1 MSITRAFDVKLKVLP
16 LLSFCEHLYYYEG
29 PCRFGSGEA
38 LKPGYDALSN
48 AQKQRMFL
56 ENLKASAGENIEI
69 MDAAIIRRT
78 DDWDNHES
86 EWDAITD
93 AVNACDVVV
102 GSAAIASDD
111 RLVEFATRFTKPL
124 IVSPDSFASNIGVPA
139 AIRALTGEHEVFSA
153 WRWEQMG
160 PLLATLRAR
169 KVMRTTRVL
178 LATRFGSPIS
188 QSSLDTFN
196 NYERITAKLGVQFRF
211 VNIHE
216 LLDQM
221 SPALPEGNHTTP
233 GRQTLDLTEADMAEA
248 EKLADELLGGAAYV
262 DLDRKYLLKSLYAY
276 LTVRKHM
283 DSKDCCGFTAPCP
296 DVCSTRRLNEMQFTF
311 CLTHSLN
318 LEQGIPS
325 ACEFDVNGVVSMQ
338 ALMAVSGKC
347 PFLGNTEPL
356 TWAGDHPVVLGGSDE
371 QAKILCERL
380 GNDRSNVYFMQHSI
394 AHRRI
399 KDAKKDSAY
408 AMQHFAHDQGFGATM
423 RYDFDDDQGKTVT
436 LCRFSPDGEKLMIAQ
451 AEVISGDG
459 YRVPNCAEVVYFRV
473 RDVDEFFDAQ
483 TNVGLHM
490 VMVYGDYKQQLID
503 LSKLMGVEP
512 LVISR

>member
-16 LLSFCEHLYYYEG
+16 LLSFAEHLYYYEG

-38 LKPGYDALSN
+38 LEPGYDALAN
-48 AQKQRMFL
+48 AQKQRLFL
-56 ENLKASAGENIEI
+56 DNLRASAGENIEI
-69 MDAAIIRRT
+69 MDAAVIRRT
-78 DDWDNHES
+78 DDWDDHES
-86 EWDAITD
+86 EWEAITD
-93 AVNACDVVV
+93 AVNRADVVV

-111 RLVEFATRFTKPL
+111 RLVEFATRFSKPL

-153 WRWEQMG
+153 WRWEQVG

-169 KVMRTTRVL
+169 KIMRTTRIL

-221 SPALPEGNHTTP
+221 TPAVPGGNHTTP

-248 EKLADELLGGAAYV
+248 EALADELLGGAAYV
-262 DLDRKYLLKSLYAY
+262 DLARKHLLTSLYAY

-283 DSKDCCGFTAPCP
+283 DYKDCCGFTAPCP

-380 GNDRSNVYFMQHSI
+380 GNDRRNVYFMQHSI

-399 KDAKKDSAY
+399 KDEKQNSAY
-408 AMQHFAHDQGFGATM
+408 AMQHFAYDQGFGATM
-423 RYDFDDDQGKTVT
+423 RYDFDDDQGRTMT
-436 LCRFSPDGEKLMIAQ
+436 LCRFSPDGEKLMIAR

-473 RDVDEFFDAQ
+473 KDVDEFFDAQ

-490 VMVYGDYKQQLID
+490 VMVYGDYTRQLID
-503 LSKLMGVEP
+503 LAKLMKVEP
-512 LVISR
+512 LVISC